1 MNRSNMR
8 NVLNTY
14 RGDGKTGCLV
24 ETFRRCLRRHETRE
38 RRGRRAVA
46 NEQGAV
52 ARSASQK
59 PYCRLLPVQDVKD
72 RGLGVLLS
80 RSLVHAGER
89 DGVVY
94 ERRRSSEEEANPR
107 LILRVLREDGRS
119 VYIEKGRLIRAPA
132 RSLLHVTEPD
142 KSRVT
147 YPDST
152 PFARTGF
159 FGTFPKQNESEFAAK
174 QNCKRR
180 LHLRKDEEPIFR
192 TIRRVRRARAPPALP
207 CPARPGEARRASARV
222 CFPSSLH
229 HTCFKWLGGHPPF

>member
-8 NVLNTY
+8 NILNTY
-14 RGDGKTGCLV
+14 RGDEKTGCLV

-59 PYCRLLPVQDVKD
+59 PYCRLLPVQDVEG
-72 RGLGVLLS
+72 RGSGDLLY
-80 RSLVHAGER
+80 RSQVHAGER

-94 ERRRSSEEEANPR
+94 ERRRNTEEANPR
-107 LILRVLREDGRS
+107 LISCVLREGGGS
-119 VYIEKGRLIRAPA
+119 VYIEIGRLISAPA
-132 RSLLHVTEPD
+132 RSPLRVTEPD

-152 PFARTGF
+152 PFSRTGF
-159 FGTFPKQNESEFAAK
+159 FGMFPKQNKSELKKNKFEFSCSK
-174 QNCKRR
+174 TK
-180 LHLRKDEEPIFR
+180 L
-192 TIRRVRRARAPPALP
+192 
-207 CPARPGEARRASARV
+207 
-222 CFPSSLH
+222 
-229 HTCFKWLGGHPPF
+229 